1 MEAGIDGAIR
11 IDDTNETA
19 ECSHGM
25 DREFSFC
32 DPG

>member
-1 MEAGIDGAIR
+1 MEAGIHGAK

-19 ECSHGM
+19 VCSHGM